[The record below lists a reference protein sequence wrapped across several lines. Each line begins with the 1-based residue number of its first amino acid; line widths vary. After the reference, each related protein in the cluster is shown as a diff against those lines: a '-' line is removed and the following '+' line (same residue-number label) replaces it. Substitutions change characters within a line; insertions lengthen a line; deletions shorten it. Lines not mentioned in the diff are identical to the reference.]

1 MTGVDLTHVTLAD
14 VLAGDV
20 TRAMFVS
27 YNGTLCLVNI
37 LRLEYSKDFGTEF
50 WFGWLN
56 LMDFE
61 PEVG

>member
-1 MTGVDLTHVTLAD
+1 MTLAD

-20 TRAMFVS
+20 TRAMLVS

-37 LRLEYSKDFGTEF
+37 LRLKYGKDFGTEF

-56 LMDFE
+56 SMDFE
-61 PEVG
+61 PEVWSGF